1 MFLSK
6 IKKYWIQTPRKLSQF
21 FYFVLGARGYASAL
35 DNGRWTDT
43 QGRKHA
49 IIILSKLEHTQVPRS
64 FRKQKLPIF
73 EFFST
78 EGFQNGG
85 HSCGTLQALILF
97 RTRTSKMGGHCAERL
112 LSKTTPA

>member
-6 IKKYWIQTPRKLSQF
+6 IKNIGFKRRENSQV
-21 FYFVLGARGYASAL
+21 FYFVLGARGYVSAL

-64 FRKQKLPIF
+64 FRKTNSPFLSFFRLRASKMGDILAERFKHSYFFERALQKW
-73 EFFST
+73 
-78 EGFQNGG
+78 GG
-85 HSCGTLQALILF
+85 VFCGTLTF
-97 RTRTSKMGGHCAERL
+97 
-112 LSKTTPA
+112 